1 MKLTDGSVLD
11 YDAPVTE
18 VLLVRHALPTHA
30 DRPGHQP
37 GLAAEGRRQAD
48 ALAGWLAGPI
58 DGLAA
63 SPLARARAT
72 AAPLASRLGLDVHVI
87 DDLREWERDGG
98 SPAYTPLEDMAADDP
113 RALALAQGR
122 YADFVPPFDR
132 DAFRRQARS
141 ALDAI
146 CERWPTG
153 RVVAFSHAGLIN
165 TLLAGV
171 LGMDDIFWFL
181 ADYTS
186 VSRVERLSSG
196 RTVVRSVNETGHLE
210 AAGSSIGR
218 TGEDPSEPAVAA
230 RISA

>member
-1 MKLTDGSVLD
+1 M
-11 YDAPVTE
+11 TE

-30 DRPGHQP
+30 DGPGHQP
-37 GLAAEGRRQAD
+37 GLSAEGRRQAD
-48 ALAGWLAGPI
+48 ALAAGLAGPI
-58 DGLAA
+58 DALAA
-63 SPLARARAT
+63 SPLARARET
-72 AAPLASRLGLDVHVI
+72 AAPLATRLGLDVEIV

-98 SPAYTPLEDMAADDP
+98 SPAYRPLEDMAADDP
-113 RALALAQGR
+113 RAIALAEGR

-132 DAFRRQARS
+132 DAFRRQARA

-153 RVVAFSHAGLIN
+153 RVVAVSHAGLIN

-171 LGMDDIFWFL
+171 LGMDDIFWFM

-186 VSRVERLSSG
+186 VSRLERLASG
-196 RTVVRSVNETGHLE
+196 RTVVRSINETGHL
-210 AAGSSIGR
+210 ASARSSIGR
-218 TGEDPSEPAVAA
+218 DGEDPSQRSEAV